1 MGSVGAY
8 GQGHLPVMDVRLGD
22 VTITVLR
29 DTGCDGVNIRMDF
42 VDTSHLT
49 GRNQKL
55 VLMDRSIMEVPVAR
69 CFIDTLVFTGEL
81 EALCLQFG
89 CQKYT

>member
-1 MGSVGAY
+1 M
-8 GQGHLPVMDVRLGD
+8 GD

-29 DTGCDGVNIRMDF
+29 DTGCDGVIIRTDL

-69 CFIDTLVFTGEL
+69 CFMIP
-81 EALCLQFG
+81 LCLQESFMSAIWLSEIFLE
-89 CQKYT
+89 YTLTF